1 MTEINSHWR
10 KAALTAGLCLLLAG
24 CGGGLEAPQAYV
36 IGENN
41 TVTLDSVLTSEEGG
55 AIVAA
60 SVPSD
65 EEEEG
70 KDKDKEKED
79 EEESKDSK
87 DDKGDKKDKKDKK
100 SKDQKDDE
108 EAAEQLSEQTEGDGG
123 EEGEEGEEAEE
134 APSDTCIY
142 TYSGVTPGALDL
154 YTDALRAKE
163 EGFRIIDAEFNVQKQ
178 RPEYSSAA
186 GNVTFARKAVDEE
199 GVLFEIVINWS
210 GGACIVTVQRTPGT
224 IIEPVEEEKSSQGA
238 PAMQRALTLTET
250 VDYVRSL
257 PPSAIGLE
265 GSSMAE
271 YSLIPVQGSPMVDG
285 QVCRHL
291 NVYQEDPNAG
301 TNVFKGTYL
310 VGGSGV
316 YELDEAT
323 NEVRLVHSW

>member
-10 KAALTAGLCLLLAG
+10 KATLAAGLCLLLAG
-24 CGGGLEAPQAYV
+24 CGGGGLEAPQAYV

-55 AIVAA
+55 TIVAA

-65 EEEEG
+65 EAEEEE

-79 EEESKDSK
+79 EKDSK

-100 SKDQKDDE
+100 SKDKDQKDDKE
-108 EAAEQLSEQTEGDGG
+108 SVEQLSEQTEGDGG
-123 EEGEEGEEAEE
+123 EEGEEAEE
-134 APSDTCIY
+134 APNDTCIY

-301 TNVFKGTYL
+301 TNVFKGAYL

-323 NEVRLVHSW
+323 NEVRLVHGW

>member
-55 AIVAA
+55 TIVAA

-65 EEEEG
+65 EEEEE
-70 KDKDKEKED
+70 KDKDKEK
-79 EEESKDSK
+79 
-87 DDKGDKKDKKDKK
+87 DK
-100 SKDQKDDE
+100 DE